1 MPYVS
6 NLTEEEKKKQQQQA
20 SLDVSNNNSTS
31 FSSNQNTA
39 AQAPKPVANSGS
51 WVNMQSYLNANKENT
66 GAMADKVVNN
76 VNQQG
81 QSAQTGIDT
90 LKQTAPGVINKVNAD
105 DWFSNPDANKK
116 DQYKTLKTTGGYAG
130 PDSVEKIQGY
140 ADTQSAAQKAKQ
152 QADSLN
158 NETGRLNLLQEA
170 YARPNYSQGAKKL
183 DNTLLRQD
191 ATAKQKFEGA
201 SNQWQGILDQFNNA
215 STQAGANINTNLQ
228 TAAENKNN
236 IIAGE
241 TAAKNNLIN
250 PIQARAT
257 QATADNKALVDRALA
272 DSQDETLSDETMALL
287 GLSEGQNLYGTNLSN
302 YITPDYTQVGLN
314 NAATA
319 DERAKYQAL
328 AAMIGDDS
336 MNQITADGKA
346 ITPVNFNRDQFNK
359 DIATKQAEY
368 ENFRNTD
375 KGRFFDWAQQAQK
388 SGEFAPKDNFGGDI
402 PISGDFWNS
411 INDRTLAQLEADQG
425 SLIDQNKGA
434 GVFGSAYEQALPKYI
449 QHLKNQYQADRK
461 VKKG

>member
-6 NLTEEEKKKQQQQA
+6 NLTEDEKKKQQQQ
-20 SLDVSNNNSTS
+20 SGLDVSNNNSSS
-31 FSSNQNTA
+31 FASAQNTS

-51 WVNMQSYLNANKENT
+51 WVNMQSYLNANKDNT

-81 QSAQTGIDT
+81 QTAQTGINT

-105 DWFSNPDANKK
+105 DWFTNPDANKK
-116 DQYKTLKTTGGYAG
+116 EQYNALKTTGGYTG
-130 PDSVEKIQGY
+130 PDSVDKIQGY

-158 NETGRLNLLQEA
+158 NEAGRFNLLQDA

-201 SNQWQGILDQFNNA
+201 NNQWQGILDQFNDA
-215 STQAGANINTNLQ
+215 SAQANTNINTNKQ
-228 TAAENKNN
+228 TALSNKNDLL
-236 IIAGE
+236 AAE
-241 TAAKNNLIN
+241 TNAKNNLIN
-250 PIQARAT
+250 PIQARAS
-257 QATADNKALVDRALA
+257 QANLDNKALADRALA
-272 DSQDETLSDETMALL
+272 DAQDETLSDETMALL

-302 YITPDYTQVGLN
+302 YMTPDYTQVGLN

-319 DERAKYQAL
+319 DERARYQAL
-328 AAMIGDDS
+328 ASMIGDTS

-346 ITPVNFNRDQFNK
+346 ITPVNFNKEQFNK
-359 DIATKQAEY
+359 DIAAQQAEY

-388 SGEFAPKDNFGGDI
+388 SGEFAPKDAFGGDL

-411 INDRTLAQLEADQG
+411 INDRTLAQLEAEQAD
-425 SLIDQNKGA
+425 LINQNKGA

-449 QHLKNQYQADRK
+449 QSLKNKYQADRK